1 MEETIEKIW
10 TVPVSLEML
19 NAMSGGTIMEH
30 LGIRFTEVGPDYLK
44 AEMPVDHR
52 THQPFG
58 LLHGGASVV
67 LAETLG
73 SSGANLCVD
82 PERQYCVGLEVN
94 ANHVRSVRS
103 GKVVGTG
110 RPLHRGRRTQVWE
123 ILIHDEEGKLVCVSR
138 LTMAIL
144 EREGKGSAGSLS
156 EGKGMPHAV

>member
-10 TVPVSLEML
+10 TVPVTLEMFNAL
-19 NAMSGGTIMEH
+19 NGGTIMEH
-30 LGIRFTEVGPDYLK
+30 IGIRFIEVGADYLK

-52 THQPFG
+52 TYQPFG

-67 LAETLG
+67 LAETIG

-82 PERQYCVGLEVN
+82 PERKYCVGLDVN

-110 RPLHRGRRTQVWE
+110 RPLHLGRRTQVWE

-138 LTMAIL
+138 LTMAVL
-144 EREGKGSAGSLS
+144 DREG
-156 EGKGMPHAV
+156 